1 MIIKNDKLTEKQK
14 EINAMRLIEALKAKV
29 ENEWGYINEKKGCY
43 LY

>member
-14 EINAMRLIEALKAKV
+14 EINAMRLIEVLKAKV
-29 ENEWGYINEKKGCY
+29 EKEWGYINEKKGCY

>member
-14 EINAMRLIEALKAKV
+14 EINAMRLIEVLKAKV
-29 ENEWGYINEKKGCY
+29 ENEWGCINEKKGCY